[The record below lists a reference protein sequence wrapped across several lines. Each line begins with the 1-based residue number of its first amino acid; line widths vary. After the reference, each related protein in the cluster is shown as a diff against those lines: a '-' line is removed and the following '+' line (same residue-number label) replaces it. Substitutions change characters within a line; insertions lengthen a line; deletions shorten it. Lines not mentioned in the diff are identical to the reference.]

1 MVNPEQALQRGEIW
15 LAQFGHDTDDAANH
29 TRLCVIVSPDEMHQY
44 LHTVM
49 VAPMTTRTQAAPFRV
64 SVTFED
70 KTGLILLDQI
80 RTLDKVR
87 LLVKKGHVGDKI
99 LDNVMHV
106 LQEIFA

>member
-1 MVNPEQALQRGEIW
+1 MVNPEHVLKRGEIW
-15 LAQFGHDTDDAANH
+15 LAQFGTDAQDASHH

-49 VAPMTTRTQAAPFRV
+49 VAPMTTRTQPAPFRV
-64 SVTFED
+64 GVTFED

-80 RTLDKVR
+80 RTLDKAR
-87 LLVKKGHVGDKI
+87 LLVKKGHVCEKI
-99 LDNVMHV
+99 LDNVMQV